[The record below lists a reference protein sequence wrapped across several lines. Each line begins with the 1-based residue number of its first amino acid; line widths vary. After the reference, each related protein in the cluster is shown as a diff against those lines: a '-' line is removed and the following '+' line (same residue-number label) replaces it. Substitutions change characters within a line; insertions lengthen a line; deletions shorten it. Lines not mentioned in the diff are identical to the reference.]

1 MEVRGI
7 MLRGIDDFVSSKHE
21 GKYEQWVSKLPQQ
34 TSELLGNVSSSSW
47 YNIEDALLKPLEAL
61 CSLAYSDPLRGSWE
75 VGRYSAETGLT
86 GIYKVFVMVSTP
98 SFILKRAPRILT
110 TFYNPS
116 QLEIKE
122 SSNNGILVR
131 CTKLPVNS
139 ELIEHRI
146 AGWIERAG
154 EICGCVNMKVE
165 ILSSMAKG
173 DAVFDLK
180 ASWD

>member
-7 MLRGIDDFVSSKHE
+7 MLRGIHDYASQKHKE
-21 GKYEQWVSKLPQQ
+21 KYNEWLSKLPQQ
-34 TSELLGNVSSSSW
+34 SSALLENLSNTAW
-47 YNIEDALLKPLEAL
+47 YNIEDALLKPLEVL
-61 CSLAYSDPLRGSWE
+61 CGLIYSDPLRGSWE
-75 VGRYSAETGLT
+75 IGRYSAETGLT

-98 SFILKRAPRILT
+98 TFILKRAPRILT

-116 QLEIKE
+116 ELKIEE
-122 SSNNGILVR
+122 SSSKGILVR

-146 AGWIERAG
+146 AGWIEKAG

-165 ILSSMAKG
+165 IVSSMAKG
-173 DAVFDLK
+173 DQVFDLK